1 MMPLRLFHR
10 LKELVGTIPR
20 DPKTVQA
27 DVERLAEKIVVPAA
41 RF

>member
-1 MMPLRLFHR
+1 MGAP
-10 LKELVGTIPR
+10 VPR

-41 RF
+41 KL